1 MGLTALIVKLLI
13 HIWPFLKETILGGNR
28 VDLFVRR
35 NKWVIVLAFTS
46 ILFLFI
52 YSVMLDGLINL
63 STKLNASQERV
74 LFLERQA
81 ADNERYKIE
90 NVALQKLTTDY
101 ALELARVQALLKNGH
116 PASTTV
122 TTTTT
127 VRKKPVQT
135 QSINT
140 RLLEMQKPE

>member
-13 HIWPFLKETILGGNR
+13 HIWPFLKETVLGGNR

-35 NKWVIVLAFTS
+35 NKWVIVLAFAS

-63 STKLNASQERV
+63 SNKLNASQERN

-81 ADNERYKIE
+81 ADNDRYKVE

-101 ALELARVQALLKNGH
+101 ALELRRLQQEMETH
-116 PASTTV
+116 CTPPANPKPRKVV

-127 VRKKPVQT
+127 
-135 QSINT
+135 SINS
-140 RLLEMQKPE
+140 RLSELRKAE